1 MLKDKTFDLMFF
13 GFLIVFGITL
23 IIGSLILLK
32 PKKADAHWELTKD
45 ARQKI
50 ENEVLGVDNGT
61 DFVPAYY
68 ESVVSVYDDIPLDAE
83 QQIFVSNQCEKY
95 NISPE
100 LIYSLM
106 FHESTYKADALNGNC
121 KGIMQINTSV
131 HKIENP
137 FDFYENVETGIKY
150 LSELFEKYEEV
161 DLVLAKWHGESKA
174 QENYEKGEIS
184 GYVRKVLS
192 MSEQLERE
200 HGK

>member
-1 MLKDKTFDLMFF
+1 MLKDKTFDLMFC
-13 GFLIVFGITL
+13 GFLGIFGITIIVGCFL
-23 IIGSLILLK
+23 IMK
-32 PKKADAHWELTKD
+32 PNKTESEWHITKD
-45 ARQKI
+45 ARQKN

-61 DFVPAYY
+61 DFKPAYY

-83 QQIFVSNQCEKY
+83 QQIFVSNLCEKY
-95 NISPE
+95 NIIPE

-106 FHESTYKADALNGNC
+106 FYESTYKADAANGNC
-121 KGIMQINTSV
+121 KGIMQINTAV
-131 HKIENP
+131 HKIEKP

-174 QENYEKGEIS
+174 QEKYEKGETS
-184 GYVRKVLS
+184 NYVRKVLS

>member
-13 GFLIVFGITL
+13 GFLTVFGITL
-23 IIGSLILLK
+23 IIGSFILLK

-45 ARQKI
+45 ARKQI
-50 ENEVLGVDNGT
+50 ENEVLGVEPDT

-68 ESVVSVYDDIPLDAE
+68 EPVMYVYDDIPLTTE
-83 QQIFVSNQCEKY
+83 QQIFVSNLCEKY

-100 LIYSLM
+100 LIYSIM
-106 FHESTYKADALNGNC
+106 FHESTYKADAVNGNC
-121 KGIMQINTSV
+121 KGILQINTSV

-150 LSELFEKYEEV
+150 LSELFEKYEKV

-174 QENYEKGEIS
+174 QENYEKGETS
-184 GYVRKVLS
+184 NYVRKVLHL
-192 MSEQLERE
+192 SEQLERE